1 MSTVRFQIEY
11 KGSVLGVTMNKN
23 LQKYYSGYPFKVTEK
38 ENIIEY
44 IKTNFKRSW
53 GAPFTI
59 LIDKDGTKESIEVL
73 T

>member
-11 KGSVLGVTMNKN
+11 KGSVSGVTMNKS
-23 LQKYYSGYPFKVTEK
+23 LQKDYSGYPFKATEK
-38 ENIIEY
+38 ENLIEY
-44 IKTNFKRSW
+44 IKTHFKRSW

-59 LIDKDGTKESIEVL
+59 LIDQDGTKENIEVL